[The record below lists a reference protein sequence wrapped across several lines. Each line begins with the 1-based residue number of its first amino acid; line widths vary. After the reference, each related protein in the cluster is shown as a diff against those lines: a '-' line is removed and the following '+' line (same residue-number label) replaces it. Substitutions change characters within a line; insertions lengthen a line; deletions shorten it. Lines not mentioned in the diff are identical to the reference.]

1 MSTPTAR
8 ISARIPGTESVFFAA
23 LAADSSAGV
32 LVVADDGAVEF
43 ANFGA
48 GRLFAKSVDDIVG
61 QPYAAL
67 FDEISGRERMDL
79 VRETIR
85 TNEVLTVDG
94 MIHGKMV
101 RCTFRPISAGTGG
114 RPRLVLTSRALQVA
128 AEMELKPEGRYVKA
142 KASDTGALGTLTP
155 RELEIMRLIGLG
167 LSTAAIAK
175 KLHRSVKT
183 IEWHRVSLGTK
194 LGVTNRVELARIA
207 IAAGLVGVGEES
219 ETEAK
224 AAKSAT

>member
-1 MSTPTAR
+1 MSTITPR
-8 ISARIPGTESVFFAA
+8 IPARIPGTESAFFAA
-23 LAADSSAGV
+23 LASDSAAGV
-32 LVVADDGAVEF
+32 LIIADDGSVEF
-43 ANFGA
+43 ANFAA
-48 GRLFAKSVDDIVG
+48 GRLFGRASDDITG
-61 QPYAAL
+61 QPYAGL
-67 FDEISGRERMDL
+67 FDEAGGRERMDFL
-79 VRETIR
+79 REAIR
-85 TNEVLTVDG
+85 GSEVLTVDG
-94 MIHGKMV
+94 MIRGRMV
-101 RCTFRPISAGTGG
+101 RCTYRPIPAAGG
-114 RPRLVLTSRALQVA
+114 RPRVVVTSRALQVA
-128 AEMELKPEGRYVKA
+128 QEMELKPDGKLLKA
-142 KASDTGALGTLTP
+142 KTSDSGALASLTP

-219 ETEAK
+219 ESEAK